1 MQGPAPLADI
11 ARRTPT
17 PEPAEECSAALGGM
31 PPGSMGGVLS
41 GGGRMKLAGL
51 INAKVLPTT
60 EAAMKAK
67 PAKVFAVWPP
77 HYSQKR

>member
-1 MQGPAPLADI
+1 
-11 ARRTPT
+11 
-17 PEPAEECSAALGGM
+17 
-31 PPGSMGGVLS
+31 MGGVLS